1 MRLEHLIPLAV
12 ALVLGHVGLAG
23 DHLVNVGPIQ
33 YFLHKLYAVMEPVL
47 LRITDFLI
55 TKKAVTGTRPG
66 RLLLRIVALASH
78 YLPHGL
84 VITTPAAERF
94 VDHIHRVEGP
104 WGARL
109 AVGPCVCQRALGR
122 WKEPSCK
129 DITVLYGA
137 DIYLHLKLGYRI
149 ITPDE
154 TKEILRQCRDAGLV
168 HSLDFCMQSGR
179 WAFVICNCDTE
190 ICVLTRTYFIV
201 KKFLYPGPEIVNV
214 NRELCLG
221 EERCGNCVKSC
232 VFGAITAT
240 GSLHLTDLSK
250 CMGCGRCTPGCRGS
264 ARKMVKRSDFKHRW
278 LLPSVFP

>member
-1 MRLEHLIPLAV
+1 MDYTLLITITI

-23 DHLVNVGPIQ
+23 DHLFRVGPLQ
-33 YFLHKLYAVMEPVL
+33 YLLHRFYAIIEPVL

-55 TKKAVTGTRPG
+55 TKQAVTGTRPG
-66 RLLLRIVALASH
+66 RLLLRFAALASH

-84 VITTPAAERF
+84 IITTPAAERF
-94 VDHIHRVEGP
+94 VDYIDRIEGP
-104 WGARL
+104 RGARL

-149 ITPDE
+149 ITPGE
-154 TKEILRQCRDAGLV
+154 TKEILRECRDAGLV

-190 ICVLTRTYFIV
+190 VCVLTRTYFIV
-201 KKFLYPGPEIVNV
+201 KKFLYPGPEIVEV
-214 NRELCLG
+214 NRDLCLG
-221 EERCGNCVKSC
+221 ESRCGACVNSC
-232 VFGAITAT
+232 VFGAIRAT
-240 GSLHLTDLSK
+240 GSIPYTDLSK
-250 CMGCGRCTPGCRGS
+250 CMGCGQCIRGCRGS
-264 ARKMVKRSDFKHRW
+264 SRTMVKREDFRHRW
-278 LLPSVFP
+278 LMPSVFP